1 MPVKNANLVKA
12 NLRKAVAKID
22 RKAVQFVQAVI
33 NDGGILSKTKAPL
46 AYGLLVNSQSMDYVK
61 SETIYVGA
69 LSYNT
74 EYAVYL
80 NGNEDYTPLWKPKP
94 PPKYG
99 RGSVGRYGPQ
109 QPIAPAMA
117 WNPEARPRF
126 LEYGFESPEALSMI
140 EANEKI
146 LKI

>member
-1 MPVKNANLVKA
+1 MPIKNANQVKA
-12 NLRKAVAKID
+12 NLRKAVTKID
-22 RKAVQFVQAVI
+22 RKAQQFVQAVV
-33 NDGGILSKTKAPL
+33 NDAGILSKTKAPL
-46 AYGLLVNSQSMDYVK
+46 AYGLLVNSQSIDYVK

-94 PPKYG
+94 APKYG
-99 RGSVGRYGPQ
+99 RNTVGRYGPQ

-117 WNPEARPRF
+117 WNQEARPRF
-126 LEYGFESPEALSMI
+126 LEYGFESPEAKSMI